1 MSFFATN
8 NQIRV
13 VNPQANIVFDTNNK
27 MPVIIGS
34 FSGGAF
40 YRGIYDEDIN
50 THVGWVPAGADFLF
64 PTFTFAAVKN
74 PIFPAG
80 IPISA
85 PGQSIVTLTV
95 AGGSS
100 LFSIS
105 TIGALIVNNQVILRK
120 KGRIESTGGVSV
132 NYRIYVGK
140 YV

>member
-1 MSFFATN
+1 MSFLATN
-8 NQIRV
+8 DRILV
-13 VNPQANIVFDTNNK
+13 TNPAANTVFDTNNK

-34 FSGGAF
+34 FSGSVYYA
-40 YRGIYDEDIN
+40 GINFDTYN
-50 THVGWVPAGADFLF
+50 TVVGTVPAGADFLF
-64 PTFTFAAVKN
+64 PTFTFTAVSN

-85 PGQSIVTLTV
+85 PGQTIVTLTV
-95 AGGSS
+95 AGGTS

-105 TIGALIVNNQVILRK
+105 TIGALISGTQVILRK
-120 KGRIESTGGVSV
+120 KGRIESSSGITV